1 MDKDQDAQRL
11 GRIIGIIYE
20 VIDDLNVEVEDINI
34 VKKPDAVLLGAGSQ
48 LDSLMLVNLIV
59 GTEQRIEEEFG
70 YAISALANEKAMS
83 LKSSPLRNIG
93 TLAEFILGVLKDQEL
108 LKKTNNTQ

>member
-1 MDKDQDAQRL
+1 MTKNQDVQKL
-11 GRIIGIIYE
+11 ERIIGIIYE
-20 VIDDLNVEVEDINI
+20 VIDDLNVETEEIKI
-34 VKKPDAVLLGAGSQ
+34 VKKPDTVLLGTGSQ

-83 LKSSPLRNIG
+83 LKSSPLRSIG
-93 TLAEFILGVLKDQEL
+93 TLAEFILGILKDQEL
-108 LKKTNNTQ
+108 LKKSTVVS